1 MYPHIYEINRA
12 TKFYGKITGQYTV
25 HLPYRFHA
33 AENAVCWS
41 HSTVRQFNHI
51 TTILQTSEFEQVSPS
66 LSMVT
71 KGHFS
76 WYVFLNVWK
85 RLLLA
90 GDAFAGARS
99 IDLAMLSL
107 KHKTFLEMVLWFR
120 RSIQLA
126 ASRMRCSLQE
136 TSEKLFFCFVSFV
149 HAQSTSDSKS
159 AYFYL
164 CACAMCPKVAL
175 ISCGTNAS
183 ATLGEN
189 RKSPVCLLLLFHEW
203 QNLELLRGYPYF
215 QRTPYWFWWF
225 SGTNTVEP

>member
-12 TKFYGKITGQYTV
+12 TKFYGKIAGQYTV

-126 ASRMRCSLQE
+126 ASRMRCSLWE
-136 TSEKLFFCFVSFV
+136 TSDKLFFASCLSSTRRTLPRANLHISIFCVCTTRPKLALVVPAQKLQLLSRKIGKAVFVVVVSWMTE
-149 HAQSTSDSKS
+149 S
-159 AYFYL
+159 
-164 CACAMCPKVAL
+164 
-175 ISCGTNAS
+175 
-183 ATLGEN
+183 
-189 RKSPVCLLLLFHEW
+189 
-203 QNLELLRGYPYF
+203 
-215 QRTPYWFWWF
+215 RTF
-225 SGTNTVEP
+225 ERL